1 MKLGINTG
9 FIMKFDFEEGLR
21 YAANLGLHFA
31 EVGACGIAA
40 KKFCDV
46 EKLLA
51 DSGDRQQWI
60 DNYAKYAIEIVS
72 LSAHGA
78 PLTPDKK
85 MADEYSCQFRQ
96 CCELAEK
103 IGVNKVTLVAGLP
116 EGIEGGNFPVWITQQ
131 VDVPFYRN
139 ALQWQWEKRLIP
151 YWKKH
156 GKIAADHGVT
166 LCFEMQVGDMINN
179 PVKLKRF
186 RDEIGPV
193 VACNY
198 DISHMWAQGIDPIEA
213 IRYLGELVQHV
224 HIKDTCIHEH
234 NLRLKGFNDS
244 TSSTLP
250 EERAWTFTLPGWGH
264 DEKTW
269 REVFATLHLIGYSDI
284 LSVEM
289 ECEYV
294 DIEEGIEKSVAFLK
308 PLILEKPT
316 GQRWWEAAEFGQ
328 LWKVEKED
336 K

>member
-9 FIMKFDFEEGLR
+9 FIMKFDFDEGLQ
-21 YAANLGLHFA
+21 YAANLGLHLA

-40 KKFCDV
+40 KKFCDI

-51 DSGDRQQWI
+51 DDGERQQWL
-60 DNYAKYAIEIVS
+60 DSYAKYDIEIVS

-78 PLTPDKK
+78 PLTPDKM
-85 MADEYSCQFRQ
+85 MADDYSRQFLK

-103 IGVNKVTLVAGLP
+103 IGVKKVTLVAGLP
-116 EGIEGGNFPVWITQQ
+116 EGCEGGSFPVWITQQ

-139 ALQWQWEKRLIP
+139 ALQWQWENRLIP

-179 PVKLKRF
+179 PVKLKRL
-186 RDEIGPV
+186 RDEVGPV
-193 VACNY
+193 VACNF

-213 IRYLGELVQHV
+213 IRYLGDLVQHV

-269 REVFATLHLIGYSDI
+269 REVFATLRFIGYSDI

-289 ECEYV
+289 ECEYI

-308 PLILEKPT
+308 PLVLEKPT

-328 LWKVEKED
+328 LWKVDKED